1 MRQILAITLLTLLSC
16 LVFLSYTSTQ
26 MQDERNALLARQN
39 QILETSYKAVTQ
51 MYKVSIESYFKYI
64 VLQQDVL
71 DILHDAKEANAEDK
85 AILRGLLYRVLYP
98 IYNNDL
104 KNLGVRQLHFHTPKG
119 ESFLRFHKP
128 SENGDPLFD
137 IRPSIKIANTDKV
150 FVSGFEGGRIYP
162 GFRYVFPIIDK
173 GEHLGSVEI
182 SLPYEESIELELS
195 KLVTCKNHI
204 LLMKKS
210 VTTNLVF
217 DIHKEHFM
225 PSSFSNEFVIENQ
238 KISSISQKS
247 ITSPIV
253 DTINTRIKQKY
264 PIEKLLLD
272 GKNFSTPIIDGEE
285 GYIANFHAI
294 YDTSDALAAYAVTY
308 GEMNELV
315 ALEKKY
321 LITNFMGC
329 FILFLLGFGIY
340 LYLKQYQK
348 MRSEKIQF
356 ETIVRTTVNG
366 ILLLHTDG
374 TIRFMNLAAC
384 KILGYKEGEVEGE
397 NSHELIHVHNT
408 DHDKEHC
415 RILSSIKSQKAY
427 VGEELFRKKNG
438 DKITVLVNANSFIQD
453 DKSIGSVTIF
463 RDITQE
469 KKNQARIEHLAYY
482 DALTDLPN
490 RKLLLNRLSL
500 ALKESTRSFEFGGL
514 LFIDLDNFKTLNDTY
529 GHDMGDKLL
538 QEVALRLQSQ
548 LRTCDTVA
556 RFGGDEFVILITKL
570 GNDEAKAKDEL
581 YKIGQK
587 LLQAI
592 VIPYHFVTVD
602 YGFTASIGGT
612 LFLDDTKT
620 VDDILKNADAAMYE
634 VKKEGKN
641 EIKIL

>member
-1 MRQILAITLLTLLSC
+1 MRHILAIILFALLSC
-16 LVFLSYTSTQ
+16 LAFFGYTKTH
-26 MQDERNALLARQN
+26 MLEERDALLERQN
-39 QILETSYKAVTQ
+39 QILETSYKAVTH

-64 VLQQDVL
+64 ILNQGVLN
-71 DILHDAKEANAEDK
+71 ILHKAKEANIEEK
-85 AILRGLLYRVLYP
+85 AILRGSLYRLLYP

-104 KNLGVRQLHFHTPKG
+104 KDLGVRQLHFHTPKG

-137 IRPSIKIANTDKV
+137 IRPSIKIANIDKV
-150 FVSGFEGGRIYP
+150 FISGFEGGRIYP

-182 SLPYEESIELELS
+182 SLPYESIELELS
-195 KLVTCKNHI
+195 KLLTCKNHVF
-204 LLMKKS
+204 LMKKS

-217 DIHKEHFM
+217 DSHKEYFM
-225 PSSFSNEFVIENQ
+225 PSSFSDEFVIENQ
-238 KISSISQKS
+238 KISSISEKS
-247 ITSPIV
+247 IKSPMV
-253 DTINTRIKQKY
+253 DTINTLIKQKY
-264 PIEKLLLD
+264 DIEKLLLS
-272 GKNFSTPIIDGEE
+272 GKNFSTPIVDGNE

-294 YDTSDALAAYAVTY
+294 YDTSNALAAYAVTY
-308 GEMNELV
+308 GDMEELV
-315 ALEKKY
+315 SLEKKY

-329 FILFLLGFGIY
+329 LIIFLFSFGIY
-340 LYLKQYQK
+340 LYLKQNK
-348 MRSEKIQF
+348 KILLEKIQF

-366 ILLLHTDG
+366 VLLLNTDG
-374 TIRFMNLAAC
+374 KIRFMNLAAC
-384 KILGYKEGEVEGE
+384 KILGYEVGEVEGK
-397 NSHELIHVHNT
+397 NSHELLHVHDT
-408 DHDKEHC
+408 SYDQEHC
-415 RILSSIKSQKAY
+415 HILSSIKSQKAY
-427 VGEELFRKKNG
+427 VGEEIFRKKNG